1 MTAILS
7 MMEPVMTFLL
17 SMVFLQERMSFIQMI
32 GGLIVLS
39 GAMLVAMGKEQNDKK
54 KEKATSI
61 SE

>member
-1 MTAILS
+1 
-7 MMEPVMTFLL
+7 MTFLL

-61 SE
+61 SA

>member
-1 MTAILS
+1 MTAILT

-61 SE
+61 SA

>member
-61 SE
+61 SA